1 MDVDAEALISCST
14 ITSSG
19 VTSTSPMQLA
29 NMKVNLIDT
38 SHRYFIILD
47 I

>member
-29 NMKVNLIDT
+29 NMKVNLIET
-38 SHRYFIILD
+38 SHYFIILD
-47 I
+47 T